1 MKDHLN
7 TPFWRS
13 KTFWLSVG
21 SIAAFGT
28 DLVNSFSPIVPHD
41 WDARLKALGGLFAGL
56 AALAARSGGVKAARQ
71 AAGQE

>member
-7 TPFWRS
+7 TPIWKS

-21 SIAAFGT
+21 PVSAFGVEI
-28 DLVNSFSPIVPHD
+28 VNQVLPIVPE
-41 WDARLKALGGLFAGL
+41 RYTGKMVALGGVL
-56 AALAARSGGVKAARQ
+56 AALGNLAARSGGVKAARQ